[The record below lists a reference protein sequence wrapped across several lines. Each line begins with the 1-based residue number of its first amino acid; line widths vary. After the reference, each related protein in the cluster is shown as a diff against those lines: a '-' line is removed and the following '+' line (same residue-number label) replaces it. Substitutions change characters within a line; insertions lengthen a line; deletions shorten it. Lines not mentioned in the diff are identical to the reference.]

1 MDVTTKA
8 VALRS
13 TDYKENDKM
22 VLLYSL
28 EYGKI
33 SVQAKGV
40 RKQSAKLKYASDQF
54 CFGQYELVK
63 TNDRFTLKTCDQL
76 ESFFALREDIVA
88 YYAACVVA
96 ECLVNY
102 TEEGQSEPKVFV
114 ATLKALQALV
124 SGVEPLTVALKFV
137 LDFLRF
143 AGFGLDFSH
152 CVVWEQQSLKMF
164 LDFSRGGVVCE
175 QCRSADSI
183 PLNPQMVTSLKMLDS
198 LSYDKLKNLSC
209 PLDLLKDALNL
220 CNRYISHNF
229 YPLKTVNELIK
240 LA

>member
-8 VALRS
+8 VALKT

-40 RKQSAKLKYASDQF
+40 RKSSAKLKFACDQF

-63 TNDRFTLKTCDQL
+63 SGDRFTLKTCDQL

-102 TEEGQSEPKVFV
+102 TEEGQSEPKLFV
-114 ATLKALQALV
+114 TTLKALEALV
-124 SGVEPLTVALKFV
+124 NNVNPLTVALKYV
-137 LDFLRF
+137 LDFLRL
-143 AGFGLDFSH
+143 AGFGLDLS
-152 CVVWEQQSLKMF
+152 EN
-164 LDFSRGGVVCE
+164 GGV
-175 QCRSADSI
+175 SANAQVVACVRN
-183 PLNPQMVTSLKMLDS
+183 LGGLA
-198 LSYDKLKNLSC
+198 YDKLDNLDC
-209 PLDLLKDALNL
+209 PQATMKEALAT
-220 CNRYISHNF
+220 CNRYLSHNF